1 MTKAVAF
8 DMDGLM
14 FNTEDVYWKAADAQL
29 RKRGYEYTKELNAA
43 LMGRKPQDCFELF
56 RERFG
61 FPESWRELQ
70 RESEDLFLKF
80 LDEGFST
87 MSGLTELLEFLEAK
101 RIPKAVCTSSAVRL
115 VDEVLRRKNV
125 KDRFEFILTAEDI
138 TNGKPNPEIYL
149 KAAARFGV
157 APSEMLVLED
167 SAAGSQS
174 ARAAGT
180 TVVVVLAEHN
190 KDGDFSAANLIV
202 DSLDSPGIRELLLTP

>member
-1 MTKAVAF
+1 MIKAVAF

-29 RKRGYEYTKELNAA
+29 RKRGHKYTKELNAA

-61 FPESWRELQ
+61 FPESWQELQ
-70 RESEDLFLKF
+70 RESEDLFLRF
-80 LDEGFST
+80 LDEGFTT
-87 MSGLTELLEFLEAK
+87 MPGLPELLEFLEEK
-101 RIPKAVCTSSAVRL
+101 RIPKAVCTSSAIRL
-115 VDEVLRRKNV
+115 VDEVLRRKKV

-149 KAAARFGV
+149 KAVARFGIV
-157 APSEMLVLED
+157 PSKMLVLED
-167 SAAGSQS
+167 STAGTQSAQAAG
-174 ARAAGT
+174 A

-190 KDGDFSAANLIV
+190 KGGDFSAANLTV
-202 DSLDSPGIRELLLTP
+202 DSLDSPKILEMF